1 MSQSDFSELK
11 TKIDNWDI
19 EAEEMLLN
27 KVQAFTNDYIEQ
39 FNQFCKNLD
48 SLDIHLTNCKVENYK
63 AISQLK
69 ILSNNQFIEEILEEN
84 IDQETKETRTETTET
99 SGTPGASTPGQIN
112 NIIINDIDSQKE
124 AFNISIQALQTIQS
138 KKDKE
143 QIEDD
148 TVSVSSS
155 KLNLD
160 NFKKYVRLPYI
171 IGTEDFEKDKT
182 IGLTIKVEGDE
193 EEDKKQNEENGS
205 EDSEVEEFVSDIKV
219 DEQRRKKWEKV
230 KKKKK
235 KKKEREREKEREK
248 ERRKESEKILEQKQ
262 EFEEDKVKVPIE
274 NEVEENNFKKE
285 IKNDFVIIESSNS
298 KNVPISPPPPPPPPP
313 KIETTSL
320 PIQNQNLKEPKT
332 ETNNNITNIPLNNNE
347 IKNNII
353 QPKIENNNNVPI
365 QKPVDEISTGNK
377 PTFSNVKLSNFLG
390 GIDAFPDD
398 EEDDDDGLFSRKNR
412 IIPVIPNQIS
422 NQNNDIQIQKS
433 IPSQNQMPPITQI
446 KQIPQMD
453 QIPQLSQISKNPNIP
468 SNIET
473 NTQASKVL
481 GFTKKKLSNM
491 FGEDS
496 DDDDDMEIKTKPQ
509 NIEKKNDEI
518 PLESNP
524 TKLEEEKKN
533 EIIEEKKEEE
543 KKVEEKKV
551 EEKKEIKND
560 IFENKLNIKTTTNF
574 VKKESGKDKMVNSLF
589 DLPEEDEKKNTN
601 DAPEVKEPEKQ
612 KIEND
617 KKQSQK
623 RLAFLF
629 DDDD

>member
-1 MSQSDFSELK
+1 
-11 TKIDNWDI
+11 
-19 EAEEMLLN
+19 
-27 KVQAFTNDYIEQ
+27 
-39 FNQFCKNLD
+39 
-48 SLDIHLTNCKVENYK
+48 
-63 AISQLK
+63 
-69 ILSNNQFIEEILEEN
+69 
-84 IDQETKETRTETTET
+84 
-99 SGTPGASTPGQIN
+99 
-112 NIIINDIDSQKE
+112 
-124 AFNISIQALQTIQS
+124 
-138 KKDKE
+138 
-143 QIEDD
+143 
-148 TVSVSSS
+148 
-155 KLNLD
+155 
-160 NFKKYVRLPYI
+160 
-171 IGTEDFEKDKT
+171 
-182 IGLTIKVEGDE
+182 
-193 EEDKKQNEENGS
+193 
-205 EDSEVEEFVSDIKV
+205 
-219 DEQRRKKWEKV
+219 
-230 KKKKK
+230 
-235 KKKEREREKEREK
+235 
-248 ERRKESEKILEQKQ
+248 
-262 EFEEDKVKVPIE
+262 
-274 NEVEENNFKKE
+274 
-285 IKNDFVIIESSNS
+285 
-298 KNVPISPPPPPPPPP
+298 
-313 KIETTSL
+313 
-320 PIQNQNLKEPKT
+320 
-332 ETNNNITNIPLNNNE
+332 
-347 IKNNII
+347 
-353 QPKIENNNNVPI
+353 
-365 QKPVDEISTGNK
+365 
-377 PTFSNVKLSNFLG
+377 
-390 GIDAFPDD
+390 
-398 EEDDDDGLFSRKNR
+398 
-412 IIPVIPNQIS
+412 
-422 NQNNDIQIQKS
+422 
-433 IPSQNQMPPITQI
+433 MPPITQI